1 MNNLSPEQKLIAELN
16 GQVHAMRVC
25 IAALMTSMPPEQ
37 QPFFAASLRTLAEQE
52 KATLLGLTV
61 PDEAIQAFSAALLS
75 MQLTADQLNS

>member
-1 MNNLSPEQKLIAELN
+1 
-16 GQVHAMRVC
+16 VHRCSHDLHASR
-25 IAALMTSMPPEQ
+25 AA
-37 QPFFAASLRTLAEQE
+37 AILRTLAEQE